1 MLAGGQPWGLM
12 LLSIWKVKWGCRRQ
26 GVARDAG
33 EPGML
38 GSGVGGLEGV
48 RGAEEASQKV

>member
-1 MLAGGQPWGLM
+1 M